1 MLIASAKR
9 FVSALT
15 KRGKSGGMALIR
27 MSLGVF
33 VLGLVAG
40 CHTAPQPTRSADW
53 DKYVAGYLEAYFAVP
68 MMGATLMTANVRLPN
83 EQLAWTLQFPWAENT
98 GDRRA

>member
-53 DKYVAGYLEAYFAVP
+53 DKYVAGYLEAYFAVHP
-68 MMGATLMTANVRLPN
+68 EIAVGEGRHEFDGKLPDWSKSGLDREAARLH
-83 EQLAWTLQFPWAENT
+83 
-98 GDRRA
+98 